1 MLYRTISLPSALV
14 EELEKYLES
23 TGYSSIAEA
32 VKDVKPRTIP
42 KKWDVSAFVSHS
54 TSAGKEK
61 AEQPAEP
68 INQPESELPD
78 EESATRNPD
87 PFPQP
92 RTVPGKWDVSE
103 LK

>member
-1 MLYRTISLPSALV
+1 MNPEN
-14 EELEKYLES
+14 EERQEVPQETS
-23 TGYSSIAEA
+23 TGSFYE
-32 VKDVKPRTIP
+32 PRTIP

-54 TSAGKEK
+54 TKAGKGN

-68 INQPESELPD
+68 MNQPESELPD
-78 EESATRNPD
+78 EDIATRNPE

-92 RTVPGKWDVSE
+92 RPVPGKWDVSD

>member
-1 MLYRTISLPSALV
+1 MNPEN
-14 EELEKYLES
+14 EERREEFQETS
-23 TGYSSIAEA
+23 TGSFYE
-32 VKDVKPRTIP
+32 PRTIP

-54 TSAGKEK
+54 TSAGKGK